1 MGRWN
6 LINIDKS
13 HSPKQAHSL
22 MKARPGVSLGKDSFG
37 KEGKEALERHS
48 SHSHAP
54 GSYETRLHLGLI
66 FPAQKD
72 FGLFAL

>member
-22 MKARPGVSLGKDSFG
+22 MKARPGVSLGKHGFG

>member
-37 KEGKEALERHS
+37 KEGKEALGKTQLPLPCS
-48 SHSHAP
+48 WF
-54 GSYETRLHLGLI
+54 L
-66 FPAQKD
+66 
-72 FGLFAL
+72 